1 MQAGELLEQ
10 ISRGEPVKAAEI
22 AGLVRDWDS
31 GAASEAQM
39 GAWCMAAHIGGLD
52 RAAIRGVVRGLV
64 AAGDRLELSR
74 VGPSAV
80 AHSLGAVGD
89 PSALIAAPI
98 AASLGVRVPYLCARG
113 VENVGGDGDRLH
125 AIPGYRTTCTTAQFV
140 RALRDAGV
148 AAAAEVDRL
157 APARGRLAVL
167 RESVGLAASVP
178 IAIATTM
185 AAAIASGARG
195 LVMVLPVGPGGLA
208 SRADV
213 GDAAPMAGAIADE
226 WERELRIFSLPVEA
240 PLGRVVGNGLEIVE
254 AGRVLGGELESPLA
268 RLAIT
273 LAGAMA
279 ELAEVAD
286 PGEGEE
292 AAEEALSEGHA
303 LAAAERWIEAHG
315 GNAGVWSEPGLIPEA
330 PILEEVVAPA
340 DGTLTSIDPALIGAA
355 ARWLGAGRMH
365 PSQAIDISVGVEL
378 LADAGDEVR
387 GGEVVAHVHGRDP
400 DLTER
405 AALMTEQAITV
416 DDAPIAT
423 ASRA

>member
-1 MQAGELLEQ
+1 VQAGQLLEQ
-10 ISRGEPVKAAEI
+10 ISRGEPVEAADV

-52 RAAIRGVVRGLV
+52 RAAICGVVRGLV
-64 AAGDRLELSR
+64 AAGDRLELAR

-98 AASLGVRVPYLCARG
+98 AASLGVRVPYLCTRG
-113 VENVGGDGDRLH
+113 VEDVGGDVDRLE

-148 AAAAEVDRL
+148 AAAEVDRL

-178 IAIATTM
+178 IATAATM
-185 AAAIASGARG
+185 AAAIASGAQG
-195 LVMVLPVGPGGLA
+195 LVMVLPVGSGGLA
-208 SRADV
+208 NRVDV
-213 GDAAPMAGAIADE
+213 GDAARLAAVIAEE

-240 PLGRVVGNGLEIVE
+240 PLGRVVGNGLEIAE
-254 AGRVLGGELESPLA
+254 AGRVLAGETESPLA

-286 PGEGEE
+286 PGEGEQ

-303 LAAAERWIEAHG
+303 LATAERWVEAHG
-315 GNAGVWSEPGLIPEA
+315 GSAAIWTEPGLIPEA
-330 PILEEVVAPA
+330 PILEEVVAPV
-340 DGTLTSIDPALIGAA
+340 DGTLTSIDPGLLGAA

-378 LADAGDEVR
+378 VADAGDEVQA
-387 GGEVVAHVHGRDP
+387 GEVVAHIHGRDP
-400 DLTER
+400 GLTER

-416 DDAPIAT
+416 DGASIAT